1 MTHAHACL
9 CTHAHARAH
18 TNAQVR
24 ASCETSAVTVWMN
37 GSAHYAQ
44 STLLTT
50 FSKMTAKSEHYIF
63 DRSVENEA
71 LDWIQ
76 ARARAPA
83 HKERQPGRCGAVL
96 LCTHAHTHTH
106 THAHTQART
115 HARTHARTQVAGS
128 SSGQR
133 RQAAAARQAVL
144 TATSNMNLLQPWA
157 FPQSQGPYRQ
167 QQRPPQPQQRKLK
180 QQHPKCTG
188 EGGWLAHHGTSI
200 RWACLITQMFL
211 GMGIAGCTSHSE
223 VLVIVS
229 TRKLLDWD

>member
-1 MTHAHACL
+1 MCAWVRVTHAHACL

-83 HKERQPGRCGAVL
+83 HKERQPGRQTRTELGRFVGCG
-96 LCTHAHTHTH
+96 THSTTPAFFCLFFAT
-106 THAHTQART
+106 
-115 HARTHARTQVAGS
+115 AGPIHKT
-128 SSGQR
+128 
-133 RQAAAARQAVL
+133 
-144 TATSNMNLLQPWA
+144 TA
-157 FPQSQGPYRQ
+157 GP
-167 QQRPPQPQQRKLK
+167 
-180 QQHPKCTG
+180 
-188 EGGWLAHHGTSI
+188 I
-200 RWACLITQMFL
+200 RN
-211 GMGIAGCTSHSE
+211 
-223 VLVIVS
+223 
-229 TRKLLDWD
+229 

>member
-83 HKERQPGRCGAVL
+83 HKERQPGRQ
-96 LCTHAHTHTH
+96 T
-106 THAHTQART
+106 RT
-115 HARTHARTQVAGS
+115 ELGRFVHGWVGVGGGGRTFCRSPEH
-128 SSGQR
+128 SSGSL
-133 RQAAAARQAVL
+133 VWL
-144 TATSNMNLLQPWA
+144 GHSVSPSEISSATCPLACSSA
-157 FPQSQGPYRQ
+157 PYVPVRSS
-167 QQRPPQPQQRKLK
+167 P
-180 QQHPKCTG
+180 CD
-188 EGGWLAHHGTSI
+188 S
-200 RWACLITQMFL
+200 
-211 GMGIAGCTSHSE
+211 
-223 VLVIVS
+223 
-229 TRKLLDWD
+229 